1 MEEIKLKINC
11 VEVCKDLDVS
21 TISVVSK
28 DINYNIINK
37 IFNILKKDNIE
48 FKQVFTSELSISFIV
63 DNKYKQRFIELLG
76 SEFNL

>member
-28 DINYNIINK
+28 DINYNVINK

>member
-1 MEEIKLKINC
+1 MA
-11 VEVCKDLDVS
+11 
-21 TISVVSK
+21 
-28 DINYNIINK
+28 Y
-37 IFNILKKDNIE
+37 IE

>member
-1 MEEIKLKINC
+1 M
-11 VEVCKDLDVS
+11 EVCKDLDVS

-28 DINYNIINK
+28 DINYNVINK